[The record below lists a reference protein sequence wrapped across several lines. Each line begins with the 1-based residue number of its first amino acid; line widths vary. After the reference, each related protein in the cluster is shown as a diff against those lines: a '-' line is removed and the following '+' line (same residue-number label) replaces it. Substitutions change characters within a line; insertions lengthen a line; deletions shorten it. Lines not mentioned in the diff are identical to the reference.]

1 MDNNHLSSLSSSHS
15 RNDSLSQNELL
26 DGFLLVRPVWV
37 DDETV
42 KNCKGCGIGFT
53 TIRRKVG

>member
-1 MDNNHLSSLSSSHS
+1 MANNQFSSHS
-15 RNDSLSQNELL
+15 RNDSLFQNELL

-42 KNCKGCGIGFT
+42 KNCKSCEIGFT
-53 TIRRKVG
+53 TLRRKVG

>member
-1 MDNNHLSSLSSSHS
+1 MDNNPLSSLSSSHS
-15 RNDSLSQNELL
+15 RNDSLSQSELL

-42 KNCKGCGIGFT
+42 KNCKGCEIGFT
-53 TIRRKVG
+53 AIRRKVG